1 MTRIQWIIRI
11 AVLGLLAACAGCG
24 NGTLGST
31 AVSDS
36 TFVTTMAKLHAI
48 DRDSLL
54 DSTDR
59 ANARRQVLQE
69 EGLTSDAL
77 IEAAK
82 ELAGDPR
89 RARDVWIAIDKR
101 ATSKTTD
108 SEP

>member
-11 AVLGLLAACAGCG
+11 AALGLLAGCG
-24 NGTLGST
+24 GRTLGSS

-36 TFVTTMAKLHAI
+36 TFVSAMAKLHAI

-54 DSTDR
+54 DSTGR

-77 IEAAK
+77 IDAAR
-82 ELAGDPR
+82 ELSDDPR
-89 RARDVWIAIDKR
+89 RARDVWMAIDKR
-101 ATSKTTD
+101 ATNKTTD
-108 SEP
+108 SQP